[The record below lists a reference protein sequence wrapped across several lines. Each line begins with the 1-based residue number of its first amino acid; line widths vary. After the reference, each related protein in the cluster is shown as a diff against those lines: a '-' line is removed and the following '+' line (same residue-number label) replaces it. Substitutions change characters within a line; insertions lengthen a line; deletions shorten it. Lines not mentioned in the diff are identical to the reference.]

1 MYESDIFRN
10 CKSGIDFETR
20 IRNMLANM
28 GLNAKRV
35 GGGDKGVDVIATT
48 PSGYTFNIQCKFYNK
63 PIGNAPINE
72 VFTGTA
78 YYGNGGTPVVI
89 TNNAATA
96 EARLFAKKLTVE
108 IIADAEWT
116 ELQQV
121 YNSKRAINPHQGL
134 MGMIISFMTGNSDYL
149 TAGNVCNKLNP
160 VQQSQA
166 EQFKQSL
173 MTMFDEAETHWKEFM
188 ALQLKAAQHQQCAI
202 ALQKEAMLKNIDAG
216 IENILSGGLP
226 MSMLFNEILDSL
238 GTLTEEQKA
247 ELKSKLASLDEEPEG
262 QLKSNENKP
271 PTCPICKST
280 NVKKIGFTSAG
291 VQRYQCKDCK
301 KTYTDTSGTMLFRSK
316 LTPEQWDGLLQGIV
330 QNLSTLEIAKTI
342 GIKQP
347 TVWINRRKV
356 LAALATLYGLQDEKF
371 LDIAEC
377 DEYYT
382 PVSFKGKRDPEFF
395 IKVLGR
401 MPRHHR
407 NRMEKLEYLEE
418 NGLLEELEADP
429 KRLEM
434 ILHSSNTYKR
444 GISNEQ
450 TCVLTCKDRQGNL
463 YINPICVGHPQ
474 TADIQKE
481 LSGKF
486 ASDAILVTDSNSAY
500 PAFARKEGIQHEQI
514 PSGQHAKGAFNLS
527 RVNAVHSKLAKQIP
541 EDSGRAPATKYLDY
555 NTILFWWLED
565 NSQLSVTEKVDKL
578 KEIISTPQNLG
589 QLDAKTLS
597 QKELTI
603 NTKGLFP
610 TKV

>member
-1 MYESDIFRN
+1 MDRTDIFSN

-20 IRNMLANM
+20 ICNMLIEM
-28 GLNAKRV
+28 GLDAKRV
-35 GGGDKGVDVIATT
+35 GKSDKGVDVIATT
-48 PSGYTFNIQCKFYNK
+48 PAGYTFNIQCKFHNK
-63 PIGNAPINE
+63 SIDNSSVNQ
-72 VFTGTA
+72 VFGGTA
-78 YYGNGGTPVVI
+78 YYDNGGAPVVI
-89 TNNAATA
+89 TNNTATA
-96 EARLFAKKLTVE
+96 EARLVAKKLKVE
-108 IIADAEWT
+108 IIADAEWV

-121 YNSKRAINPHQGL
+121 YNSKRIINHHQGL
-134 MGMIISFMTGNSDYL
+134 MGMIISYMVGNANYL
-149 TAGNVCNKLNP
+149 AIENTRDKLTP
-160 VQQSQA
+160 QQHSEI
-166 EQFKQSL
+166 EQFKL
-173 MTMFDEAETHWKEFM
+173 NLVTMFDEAEIHMKE
-188 ALQLKAAQHQQCAI
+188 AISHQLKAAQHQQCAI
-202 ALQKEAMLKNIDAG
+202 ALQKEVLLKNIDAG

-247 ELKSKLASLDEEPEG
+247 ELKSKLASLDEKPEG

-271 PTCPICKST
+271 PACPICKST

-291 VQRYQCKDCK
+291 VQRYQCKECK
-301 KTYTDTSGTMLFRSK
+301 DRFTETSDTMLFRSK
-316 LTPEQWDGLLQGIV
+316 LTPEQWDGLLLGIV
-330 QNLSTLEIAKTI
+330 QNLSTTKIAKTI

-347 TVWINRRKV
+347 TVWTNRRKV
-356 LAALATLYGLQDEKF
+356 LAALASLYGVQDEKF

-407 NRMEKLEYLEE
+407 TRMEMLEYLEE
-418 NGLLEELEADP
+418 NGLLEALEADP
-429 KRLEM
+429 ERLEM

-450 TCVLTCKDRQGNL
+450 ACVLTCKDRQGNL
-463 YINPICVGHPQ
+463 YINPICVGHPE

-486 ASDAILVTDSNSAY
+486 ASDAILVTDSNSVY
-500 PAFARKEGIQHEQI
+500 PSFAHGEGIQHEQI
-514 PSGQHAKGAFNLS
+514 PSGKHAKGAFNLS

-555 NTILFWWLED
+555 NTVLFWWLED
-565 NSQLSVTEKVDKL
+565 NSHLSVTEKVNKL

-589 QLDAKTLS
+589 KLDAKTLS

>member
-1 MYESDIFRN
+1 MDGTDIFKN

-20 IRNMLANM
+20 ICNLLIRM
-28 GLNAKRV
+28 GLDARRV
-35 GGGDKGVDVIATT
+35 GKCDKGVDVIATT
-48 PSGYTFNIQCKFYNK
+48 PSGYTFNIQCKFHNK
-63 PIGNAPINE
+63 AIDNSAVNQ
-72 VFTGTA
+72 VFGGTA
-78 YYGNGGTPVVI
+78 YYDNGGAPVVV
-89 TNNAATA
+89 TNNTATA
-96 EARLFAKKLTVE
+96 EARLVAKKLGVE

-116 ELQQV
+116 ELEQV
-121 YNSKRAINPHQGL
+121 FNAKRVINPHQGL
-134 MGMIISFMTGNSDYL
+134 MGMIISYMIGDTDYL
-149 TAGNVCNKLNP
+149 SIENVQNKLTP
-160 VQQSQA
+160 QQCPEI
-166 EQFKQSL
+166 EQLKSNL
-173 MTMFDEAETHWKEFM
+173 ATMFDEAEIHMKEVVSH
-188 ALQLKAAQHQQCAI
+188 QLKAAQHQQCAI
-202 ALQKEAMLKNIDAG
+202 ALQKEALLKNIDAG
-216 IENILSGGLP
+216 IESILSGGLP

-238 GTLTEEQKA
+238 GTLTEDQKA
-247 ELKSKLASLDEEPEG
+247 ELKSKLASLDAEPEG
-262 QLKSNENKP
+262 QLKSTGNKP
-271 PTCPICKST
+271 PACPICKST
-280 NVKKIGFTSAG
+280 NVKKIGFTNAG

-330 QNLSTLEIAKTI
+330 QNLSTTKIAKTI

-356 LAALATLYGLQDEKF
+356 LAALAALYGIQDEKF

-382 PVSFKGKRDPEFF
+382 PVSFKGKRNPDFF

-407 NRMEKLEYLEE
+407 TRMEKLEYLEE
-418 NGLLEELEADP
+418 NGLLEELEKDP
-429 KRLEM
+429 ERLEM
-434 ILHSSNTYKR
+434 ILCSSDTYKR

-450 TCVLTCKDRQGNL
+450 ACVLTCKDRQGNL

-474 TADIQKE
+474 TTDIQKK

-500 PAFARKEGIQHEQI
+500 PAFAREEGIQHEQI
-514 PSGQHAKGAFNLS
+514 PSGKHAKGAFNLS

-565 NSQLSVTEKVDKL
+565 NSHLSITEKVNKL

-589 QLDAKTLS
+589 KLDAETLS